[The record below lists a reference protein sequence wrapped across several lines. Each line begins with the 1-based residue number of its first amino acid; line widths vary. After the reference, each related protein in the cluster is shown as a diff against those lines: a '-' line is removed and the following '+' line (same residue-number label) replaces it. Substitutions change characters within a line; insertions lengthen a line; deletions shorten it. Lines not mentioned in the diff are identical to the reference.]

1 MAGTYRSSGNN
12 VAKNIARLAGGIH
25 KKNTTE
31 QRKAH
36 DKKERVNASIQAR
49 KAKEQQ
55 KRKTISYK
63 GKIAVKTEQ
72 GKQAAKTKGKLERQA
87 IKGTSSRSSTL
98 KSGNKPNNDMA
109 VGKKKTTNP
118 PTRKR
123 VAKGNKF

>member
-31 QRKAH
+31 QRK
-36 DKKERVNASIQAR
+36 
-49 KAKEQQ
+49 
-55 KRKTISYK
+55 
-63 GKIAVKTEQ
+63 
-72 GKQAAKTKGKLERQA
+72 AKTKGKLERQA